1 MAGWHWIK
9 LPLSQSCCTDVHLA
23 RSITSSFQGFGD
35 DIPITDFGRHLRL
48 FEQCDNHRQPMHL
61 VVTVKSAMEPNT
73 RKELALD
80 KQGLAFSGQSSHLA
94 ACSAVISCHRENTS
108 SSTGVRCPLWKPE
121 AKWLYERLTVTA
133 AAVLFAGPLAASSD
147 PMKTQSN
154 SGNGFPEWDELTG
167 RK

>member
-1 MAGWHWIK
+1 
-9 LPLSQSCCTDVHLA
+9 
-23 RSITSSFQGFGD
+23 
-35 DIPITDFGRHLRL
+35 
-48 FEQCDNHRQPMHL
+48 MHL
-61 VVTVKSAMEPNT
+61 VVTVKSAKEPNT

-80 KQGLAFSGQSSHLA
+80 MQGFAFSGQSSHLA
-94 ACSAVISCHRENTS
+94 ASAVISCHRENTS
-108 SSTGVRCPLWKPE
+108 PSTGVRCPLWIQE

-154 SGNGFPEWDELTG
+154 SENGFPEWDELTG